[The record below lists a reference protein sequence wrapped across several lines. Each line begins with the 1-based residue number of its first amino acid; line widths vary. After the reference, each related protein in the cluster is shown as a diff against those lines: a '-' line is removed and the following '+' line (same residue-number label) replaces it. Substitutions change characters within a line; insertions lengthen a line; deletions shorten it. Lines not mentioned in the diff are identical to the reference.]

1 MQPNQDPYT
10 IDYLNQI
17 APPPQKSGPS
27 RRTMIII
34 GAVAAAV
41 LLIAGWLMIASS
53 QGPSDSTQ
61 LLSLKARIAT
71 LQAIVDKR
79 QKQLGDSDLRATN
92 SSLSAFL
99 RTATADIA
107 DPMAKNG
114 VKDTA
119 DKSITATETSVAT
132 ALNSKLDD
140 AQLNGT
146 LDRTYA
152 SEMNYQIQTLSNS
165 MYTLYASTRSASL
178 KAYLDATD
186 KSLEPVRTK
195 FKEFANSH

>member
-1 MQPNQDPYT
+1 MQPSQDPYT

-27 RRTMIII
+27 RRTMIIV
-34 GAVAAAV
+34 GAAAAIV
-41 LLIAGWLMIASS
+41 LLIAGWLMMASS

-71 LQAIVDKR
+71 LQTIVDKR

-119 DKSITATETSVAT
+119 DKSITAAETSIAT
-132 ALNSKLDD
+132 TLNSKLDD

-165 MYTLYASTRSASL
+165 MYTLYTSTRSASL
-178 KAYLDATD
+178 KAYLDTTD

-195 FKEFANSH
+195 FKDFANSR